1 MSEPRSWNETA
12 NIVEKAKK
20 EVGTSISTAKEEIIS
35 TVKKTAEDNDMLDA
49 IYGRTYEF
57 DKAGTYT
64 VTIPEYVKRIRV
76 TACGAGGGAVD
87 NDYCGGGGGGGAAIV
102 NQEFDVTPGSTLT
115 ITVGKGGASG
125 TSSRDSAGKN
135 GGATVIGSILTL
147 AGGGGAY
154 HADNYTGKGGLAG
167 GAGGGA
173 GGDGSRSYGSTA
185 GQDGILGKGG
195 SSIIAQ
201 NASSSNSS
209 GGGGGGSLGD
219 GGTGKD
225 NVSDLSTKNG
235 VRGGGGGGTYKTD
248 STYAGNGGDGYVK
261 ICWGL

>member
-1 MSEPRSWNETA
+1 MSEPRSWNETE

-35 TVKKTAEDNDMLDA
+35 AFKESAEDNDMLDA

-76 TACGAGGGAVD
+76 TACGAGGGGAVD

-135 GGATVIGSILTL
+135 G
-147 AGGGGAY
+147 
-154 HADNYTGKGGLAG
+154 
-167 GAGGGA
+167 
-173 GGDGSRSYGSTA
+173 
-185 GQDGILGKGG
+185 
-195 SSIIAQ
+195 
-201 NASSSNSS
+201 
-209 GGGGGGSLGD
+209 
-219 GGTGKD
+219 
-225 NVSDLSTKNG
+225 
-235 VRGGGGGGTYKTD
+235 
-248 STYAGNGGDGYVK
+248 
-261 ICWGL
+261 